1 MKFHSVGF
9 TNLQKVI
16 LTVLLNRITELWT
29 TLKPLAMKNLYQK
42 SVSLFILTIF
52 FSASLLANGL
62 FFSVKVNRV
71 LTDNTEKL
79 SDYKIVKSTKDY
91 VVAGEYLQYIEA
103 MKAKQEIGKQGF
115 KSIEIIALFNHAIIS
130 LSEAFALQD
139 NRIDQDIKN
148 KGFLLSENEMDGLLA
163 SVQNQ
168 KFFYTVQMGLFS
180 EKNVNSFF
188 DFPKQYDESITSK
201 GNLRYTFGRFTTYN
215 DAKDALLMVK
225 EYGLNDAF
233 VIAFDKLERI
243 PIDRALVIENQ
254 EMKEVLLAVE

>member
-1 MKFHSVGF
+1 
-9 TNLQKVI
+9 
-16 LTVLLNRITELWT
+16 
-29 TLKPLAMKNLYQK
+29 MKNLYLK
-42 SVSLFILTIF
+42 SATLFIFVII

-62 FFSVKVNRV
+62 YFSVKINRV
-71 LTDNTEKL
+71 LSDNTEKL
-79 SDYKIVKSTKDY
+79 SDYKIMKSTRDY

-103 MKAKQEIGKQGF
+103 MKAKQDISKEGF
-115 KSIEIIALFNHAIIS
+115 NALEIIALFNHAIIP

-139 NRIDQDIKN
+139 NRIEQDIKN
-148 KGFLLSENEMDGLLA
+148 KGFLLSVNEMDGLLA

-201 GNLRYTFGRFTTYN
+201 GNLRYTYGKFTTYN
-215 DAKDALLMVK
+215 DAKEALLMVK
-225 EYGLNDAF
+225 EYGLGDAF

-243 PIDRALVIENQ
+243 SIDRAIAIESEVIKD
-254 EMKEVLLAVE
+254 MLLAVE